1 MITAVFVEF
10 LGTSL
15 LIGAVSFTGTPL
27 LIVSAF
33 AIAIAFGGKISGGHF
48 NPAITAYSFM
58 VGKTSQSRALS
69 YAGAQ
74 LSAALVIGLLS
85 KVI

>member
-1 MITAVFVEF
+1 MSAVLVEF
-10 LGTSL
+10 LGTL
-15 LIGAVSFTGTPL
+15 LLVGTVAFAHNPL
-27 LIVSAF
+27 LIVAALAV
-33 AIAIAFGGKISGGHF
+33 AITFGGKISGGHF
-48 NPAITAYSFM
+48 NPAITAFSFM
-58 VGKTSQSRALS
+58 TGKTSQLRALS

>member
-10 LGTSL
+10 LGTLL
-15 LIGAVSFTGTPL
+15 LISAVAFGHNPL
-27 LIVSAF
+27 LIVAALAT
-33 AIAIAFGGKISGGHF
+33 AITFGGRISGGHF
-48 NPAITAYSFM
+48 NPAVTMYSFM
-58 VGKTSQSRALS
+58 VGKTSQTRALS